1 MALYTLDYSS
11 IMDVANEYSVAHS
24 KYSFSI
30 FKVSD
35 TVIHIRITN
44 GQKIATLYVYLKQN
58 GGVHFHKDGNPNLQ
72 SVCEGCK
79 AFIIEKTSLPDTLK
93 KTLTLKHCEYPKYE
107 ELLELLQSQG
117 FQIVDVANND
127 ANVKVR
133 HQIDAPNNSHSH
145 VTFYNNGTFLL
156 QGNVTPGYVSVM
168 VYAIEKFDGTKVSDV
183 AESICLKNTVPVI
196 DTSPSAY
203 ISDIHHIET
212 VGDTLTRMIES
223 SLILFNSG
231 LKLSDYSCFTFGA
244 LRAVEGVLK
253 LRMQTEIDMS
263 EKSVGTFFVEN
274 NVTHK
279 WNADGDAR
287 IFNEARFGNLCLA
300 LGDAYTVYNKRR
312 NTIFHVDNQVIIT
325 KSLTYDE
332 AWDITKEALE
342 AINGICKNW

>member
-1 MALYTLDYSS
+1 MALYTIDYSS
-11 IMDVANEYSVAHS
+11 VIDVANEYCVAHS
-24 KYSFSI
+24 EYEFSI

-35 TVIHIRITN
+35 TVINIRITK
-44 GQKIATLYVYLKQN
+44 GKKTATLYAYLKPN
-58 GGVHFHKDGNPNLQ
+58 GAVHFYIDGSLNIK
-72 SVCEGCK
+72 SVCEDCK
-79 AFIIEKTSLPDTLK
+79 SYIIEKTALPDSLK
-93 KTLTLKHCEYPKYE
+93 KTLTLKQCEYPKYE
-107 ELLELLQSQG
+107 ELLTLLQSQG
-117 FQIVDVANND
+117 FHIVDIVNND
-127 ANVKVR
+127 PNVKVR

-156 QGNVTPGYVSVM
+156 QGNVTPGYVIVM
-168 VYAIEKFDGTKVSDV
+168 VYAIEKFEGTRVSDV
-183 AESICLKNTVPVI
+183 AESICLKNTVPAI
-196 DTSPSAY
+196 DTTPSAY
-203 ISDIHHIET
+203 ISEIHHIES

-263 EKSVGTFFVEN
+263 EKSVGTFFAEN
-274 NVTHK
+274 SVTHK
-279 WNADGDAR
+279 WNVDGDAK
-287 IFNEARFGNLCLA
+287 IFNEARFGHLCLA

-332 AWDITKEALE
+332 AWDITKEALD
-342 AINGICKNW
+342 AINGICENW